1 MEQICARWAK
11 IGPKIGFLPFVKFS
25 SLVFLEIIYN
35 DSLQQ
40 CITSSWG
47 KTHEKNWGGGG
58 GANLD
63 QNRLKLCLEVGFL
76 PCLTTSRVK
85 THKKGFG
92 TQILAKH
99 NKLGPKFLGIL
110 SFSQVWFISFPLNC
124 ME

>member
-47 KTHEKNWGGGG
+47 KTHEKNWEGGGSKFG
-58 GANLD
+58 PEQA
-63 QNRLKLCLEVGFL
+63 EIV
-76 PCLTTSRVK
+76 SRSR
-85 THKKGFG
+85 FF
-92 TQILAKH
+92 AMF
-99 NKLGPKFLGIL
+99 NY
-110 SFSQVWFISFPLNC
+110 
-124 ME
+124 